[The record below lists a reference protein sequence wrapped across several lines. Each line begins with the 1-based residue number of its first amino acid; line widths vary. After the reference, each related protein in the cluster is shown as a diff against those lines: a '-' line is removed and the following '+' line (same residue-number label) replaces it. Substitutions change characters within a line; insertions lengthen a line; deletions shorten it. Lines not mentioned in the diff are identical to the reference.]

1 MRLTFAEVGALF
13 YYVRTAGAPAWFTA
27 CLPMGDDVSSERG
40 RRYVRCDAMRASAPL
55 VLGYSLYAAANS
67 AGYLSAMGTVEA
79 NLGFVSQLPF
89 MMASCAAQVLVAV
102 VIALRSRA
110 HALAEGRLFP
120 CTAGYVLLLLGGL
133 VPVVLGALLPEGAS
147 LGVVA
152 LVALGVLRGVG
163 SLLASVAWYELLVVY
178 VRMSVPAVML
188 LVSALHAL
196 MGMALGAVPSGG
208 ARQVLMVGL
217 YVASWVVARR
227 VPAMPAGEALP
238 VRGFSNPVS
247 LTRGEGRGFAG
258 AWLCLLVCQFVVG
271 VANTAVF
278 ESPFAST
285 LAGVNVDACIL
296 VATAVLAVL
305 FVAARHLPEPEATF
319 KVVMPVLLAAFTATA
334 LAAGEHGSA
343 MAYAMIACY
352 EAIAITYSVYL
363 VQFVRRGRYRLH
375 AFVALTS
382 GTASLT
388 LLLGLAIGVGLN
400 VLSNNHGVPLYTLLA
415 FVAIYPLG
423 LAFLVIQRNRMR
435 AGLADAGEEASGA
448 DAGGAGASEDA
459 FARRVAAFSR
469 DHALTPRETELAALL
484 VRGHTVKAIGEDL
497 GITENTAW
505 THIRS
510 IYAKC
515 GVRSKQALIDLFD
528 SDVV

>member
-1 MRLTFAEVGALF
+1 MQRDA
-13 YYVRTAGAPAWFTA
+13 VRAT
-27 CLPMGDDVSSERG
+27 
-40 RRYVRCDAMRASAPL
+40 APL
-55 VLGYSLYAAANS
+55 ILGYSLYAAANS

-89 MMASCAAQVLVAV
+89 MMASCAAQALMAAA
-102 VIALRSRA
+102 IALRARA
-110 HALAEGRLFP
+110 GRLAEGRVFS

-133 VPVVLGALLPEGAS
+133 APVAVGVLFPQGLASGTGMLAVPVV
-147 LGVVA
+147 
-152 LVALGVLRGVG
+152 LGVLRGVG

-178 VRMSVPAVML
+178 VRMSVPAVLL

-196 MGMALGAVPSGG
+196 MGLALGAVPSGIV
-208 ARQVLMVGL
+208 RQLLMVGL
-217 YVASWVVARR
+217 YVASWVVARH
-227 VPAMPAGEALP
+227 VVTMSAGEALP
-238 VRGFSNPVS
+238 VRDFTNRAS
-247 LTRGEGRGFAG
+247 LARGAGRGFAG

-271 VANTAVF
+271 IANTAVF

-285 LAGVNVDACIL
+285 LAGVDVDACIL
-296 VATAVLAVL
+296 AATAVLAVL
-305 FVAARHLPEPEATF
+305 FVAVRHLPEPEATF
-319 KVVMPVLLAAFTATA
+319 KVVMPVLLVAFTATA

-343 MAYAMIACY
+343 MAYAMITCY

-375 AFVALTS
+375 AFIALTS
-382 GTASLT
+382 GAASLT
-388 LLLGLAIGVGLN
+388 LLLGLGIGVGLN

-423 LAFLVIQRNRMR
+423 LAFLVMQRNRTR
-435 AGLADAGEEASGA
+435 SGLAGADEGGASGLERPDDPA
-448 DAGGAGASEDA
+448 ASADA
-459 FARRVAAFSR
+459 FARRVAAFAR
-469 DHALTPRETELAALL
+469 EHALTPRETDLCASL
-484 VRGHTVKAIGEDL
+484 VRGHTVKAICESL

-515 GVRSKQALIDLFD
+515 GVKTKQGLIDLFEQRGR
-528 SDVV
+528 